1 MSFFPTRILVATD
14 GSEEA
19 ELAATAAA
27 AAELAKGTDSELH
40 IVYVSELGA
49 EVSLNPAYS
58 INRDLLEEPLRRAR
72 AARPPSAQRASEE
85 G

>member
-27 AAELAKGTDSELH
+27 ELAKGTNSELH
-40 IVYVSELGA
+40 IVHVCSSEPDTLWKQ
-49 EVSLNPAYS
+49 SLVIVGGY
-58 INRDLLEEPLRRAR
+58 I
-72 AARPPSAQRASEE
+72 RPVHTTR
-85 G
+85 

>member
-27 AAELAKGTDSELH
+27 ELAKSTNSELH
-40 IVYVSELGA
+40 IVHVSELGV
-49 EVSLNPAYS
+49 EVS
-58 INRDLLEEPLRRAR
+58 
-72 AARPPSAQRASEE
+72 
-85 G
+85 